1 MRTTRVVALASILLT
16 AMLSL
21 FGACAP
27 ATESPVSE
35 ESPAA
40 ESNRWLELLSVL
52 PANENT
58 LKGAYLQDLALL
70 EEKTDQFSSLRY
82 PVTINMPLFGS
93 GPNDYSDEEWQRTLG
108 FTQGDVEQT
117 VYVPVPPPRLY
128 QAVRGRFSQDDI
140 DSAVHAGP
148 MNEMLEVVS
157 HGGREYYRWGEDFG
171 INVTMRSGVRP
182 LGRGHRLALVDGF
195 IFWILWTDGIQE
207 MIDAHDGTAESLAD
221 IEDYRLLAGAL
232 AEMDTVTAFLSSES
246 QSQSRVQEVY
256 EDIIDD
262 PANNE
267 RRQTLVEEIQRPLLL
282 KPYQAMATG
291 AGIDDKG
298 YFMAIVLMNPSE
310 VVARDNTALLEERL
324 GEAKNVAAMREWSG
338 LIESMEIE
346 VDGRLTLARLY
357 GEACIYWSSF
367 QVTGERPYEPLLL
380 HE

>member
-182 LGRGHRLALVDGF
+182 LGRGHRLALVDDF
-195 IFWILWTDGIQE
+195 IFWVLWTDGIQE
-207 MIDAHDGTAESLAD
+207 MIDAHDGTIKPLAD
-221 IEDYRLLAGAL
+221 IEDYRSLAGAL
-232 AEMDTVTAFLSSES
+232 AEMDTVTAFFSSES

-357 GEACIYWSSF
+357 GEACTYWASF